1 MRDKDGLRDLHSQL
15 KGRMPDLKAPVW
27 APMDTLISYSHR
39 AETSE
44 DHTGISSCDW
54 LSYSPAEQP
63 ASQAVSLLK

>member
-1 MRDKDGLRDLHSQL
+1 MGSGLVHSQL

-44 DHTGISSCDW
+44 DHT
-54 LSYSPAEQP
+54 
-63 ASQAVSLLK
+63 